1 LVYQCF
7 HVRGQVLIALVVKL
21 SARESANLK
30 AIGEDLRSHC
40 GLGSTEGKA
49 HDGHL
54 KALLI
59 NLLGHGFSFTS
70 QNSIRRH
77 LVSASH

>member
-1 LVYQCF
+1 MQSEISF
-7 HVRGQVLIALVVKL
+7 ALFVKL
-21 SARESANLK
+21 GARERADLK
-30 AIGEDLRSHC
+30 AIGEDLR
-40 GLGSTEGKA
+40 LYRAFGSTKRKA

-70 QNSIRRH
+70 QNSISRH
-77 LVSASH
+77 LVSARH